1 MSMRAFAHCQEFM
14 VQFCYSALN
23 QIDSRQIASFVLLSI
38 FVVYLVNKSGISTI
52 CHGAWQV
59 VKAVGSRA
67 KQWCKSP
74 VPPRWC
80 IRGAHQD

>member
-1 MSMRAFAHCQEFM
+1 MAMRAFAHCQEFM

-59 VKAVGSRA
+59 VKAVVRPIIVI
-67 KQWCKSP
+67 P
-74 VPPRWC
+74 VLLSL
-80 IRGAHQD
+80 IHI